1 MRAKVLGALQVE
13 LKKIYVFEAAHHLP
27 RVPAGHKCSRMHGH
41 SYRVEIGLRGPVD
54 PATGWVVDFA
64 VIDDAWTELFR
75 QFDHHVLN
83 DVPGL
88 DNPTCENLC
97 AHVWNAM
104 VGRVPHLDLVTV
116 WETADSCCTLRGN
129 PT

>member
-1 MRAKVLGALQVE
+1 MLVE
-13 LKKIYVFEAAHHLP
+13 LKKIYVFEAAHQLP

-54 PATGWVVDFA
+54 EATGWVVDFA
-64 VIDDAWTELFR
+64 VIDDAWGELWKR
-75 QFDHHVLN
+75 FDHHLLN
-83 DVPGL
+83 EIPGL
-88 DNPTCENLC
+88 ENPTCENLC
-97 AHVWNAM
+97 GFIWNAM
-104 VGRVPHLDLVTV
+104 AGRVPHLAAVTV